1 VNEVNE
7 NKKGRVA
14 NEIKGR
20 GLFYG
25 VIAVATFIIMAVGAT
40 FAYFTA
46 STTSTNNS
54 INTGSTTLKLKYIS
68 YQDAWMKNDLIPA
81 HPNVVEYSFESQND
95 LTAKIDNNGN
105 VANALCKDDYGN
117 SICSVYVFQIE
128 NSANSP
134 QDVGIDIVS
143 VENGFV
149 NLQAMAYEIAV
160 PEDTVDYDGEETNEA
175 GIKNGQY
182 DPVFYNEDDHG
193 TLDEEEQKELGLV
206 KVYRFGDAVDAV
218 IPPLKTGEY
227 SPVYVN
233 RKGAVKKLLK
243 FTDIRENKTVYATEQ
258 KLVSLTVVDPS
269 SEPAERTAKI
279 ANNIEIPGLSMKTF
293 ALVLYIKNLDSDQTD
308 LDANKTFTGQ
318 VIVSSGDGSGGV
330 SGTIGVVSGNL
341 SSLQSQQPINPEENE
356 DEVQNG
362 DDPEGTDPEGT
373 DPENTTP

>member
-1 VNEVNE
+1 MNEVNE

-269 SEPAERTAKI
+269 SEPAERTGKI

>member
-1 VNEVNE
+1 MNEVNE